1 MNQPNGR
8 VILIFVGGANIA
20 CLYTSKRQAG
30 MTINEMMRFC
40 TNFRSL
46 TYLGSAGTEFGWG
59 YEYLIGCEKKGRSRV
74 LALGG

>member
-1 MNQPNGR
+1 
-8 VILIFVGGANIA
+8 
-20 CLYTSKRQAG
+20 